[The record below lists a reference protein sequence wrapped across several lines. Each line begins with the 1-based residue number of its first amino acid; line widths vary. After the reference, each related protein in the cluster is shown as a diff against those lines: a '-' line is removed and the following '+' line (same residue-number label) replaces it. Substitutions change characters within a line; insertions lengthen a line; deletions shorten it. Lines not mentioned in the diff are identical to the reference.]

1 MKYIVPLFR
10 QNTGRV
16 NLGLVNWDSFQA
28 GFRMV
33 MRGDRFA
40 RVTWDPWWRERNAR
54 ERRNG
59 QQRTIPERRSHDKV
73 GHRLSPA
80 GEIFQVLRSVHDR
93 RTNRERRNGSDRR
106 NSASHEKLVGLTT
119 IIRGLREN
127 SLSDE
132 NARLLIRICAGL
144 TNRETYDAW
153 TKISG
158 MAPFFQELDWDAK
171 ENHEKFK
178 VYAVASFL
186 ELLQPGSIYW
196 KGQSPSPDHLN
207 LVSRIVNILG
217 RASENTKLQSIRAFF
232 TGKIGLEG
240 MRKILSGETLSD
252 KKEALLLVKA
262 NHTLK
267 PKEFYA
273 KLRGP
278 LKDLGI
284 ELSSNPTS
292 YPKQIERLKKQA
304 QAYLAILSRNS
315 RP

>member
-16 NLGLVNWDSFQA
+16 NLGLVNWDSFQE

-33 MRGDRFA
+33 MREDRFSG
-40 RVTWDPWWRERNAR
+40 VTWDPWWRERIAE
-54 ERRNG
+54 ERRKG
-59 QQRTIPERRSHDKV
+59 QQRILPERRSRDRV
-73 GHRLSPA
+73 GHRLSSEE
-80 GEIFQVLRSVHDR
+80 EIYQVLRSVHDR
-93 RTNRERRNGSDRR
+93 RANRERRNGTDRR
-106 NSASHEKLVGLTT
+106 KSASHKKLVGLTT
-119 IIRGLREN
+119 IIRDLREN
-127 SLSDE
+127 PLSDE

-144 TNRETYDAW
+144 TTRETYEGW
-153 TKISG
+153 IKTSG
-158 MAPFFQELDWDAK
+158 MAPFFRELDWDAK
-171 ENHEKFK
+171 ENHEKFR

-186 ELLQPGSIYW
+186 ELLRPGSISW
-196 KGQSPSPDHLN
+196 KGQSPRADDLN
-207 LVSRIVNILG
+207 LVSRILSILG
-217 RASENTKLQSIRAFF
+217 RASENAKLQSIRAFF
-232 TGKIGLEG
+232 KGELGLEG

-278 LKDLGI
+278 LEDLGI
-284 ELSSNPTS
+284 ELSSNPNS

-304 QAYLAILSRNS
+304 QAYLATLSRNS

>member
-10 QNTGRV
+10 PNTGPV

-33 MRGDRFA
+33 TREDRFA
-40 RVTWDPWWRERNAR
+40 RVTWNPWWRERSAR
-54 ERRNG
+54 ERREG
-59 QQRTIPERRSHDKV
+59 QRRTIPERRSHDKV
-73 GHRLSPA
+73 GHRLSSES
-80 GEIFQVLRSVHDR
+80 EIFQVLRSLHDR
-93 RTNRERRNGSDRR
+93 RANEERRNGSERR
-106 NSASHEKLVGLTT
+106 NSASHEKAVGLTT
-119 IIRGLREN
+119 VIHGLRES

-144 TNRETYDAW
+144 TNRETYEGW
-153 TKISG
+153 IKISG
-158 MAPFFQELDWDAK
+158 MAPFFRELDWDAK
-171 ENHEKFK
+171 ENHDKFK

-196 KGQSPSPDHLN
+196 KGQNPSADHLN

-217 RASENTKLQSIRAFF
+217 RASEHTKLHSIRAFF
-232 TGKIGLEG
+232 IGEIGLDG

-284 ELSSNPTS
+284 ELSSKPNS

-304 QAYLAILSRNS
+304 QAYLATLSRNS